1 MSTSG
6 VALEGIDG
14 GACPPGL
21 ARQAVTALLVVEP
34 GRSLRLTAATA
45 RAAGRE

>member
-14 GACPPGL
+14 GAPPV

>member
-6 VALEGIDG
+6 VALEGID
-14 GACPPGL
+14 AEL

-34 GRSLRLTAATA
+34 GRWLRLTAATA
-45 RAAGRE
+45 SAAGRE